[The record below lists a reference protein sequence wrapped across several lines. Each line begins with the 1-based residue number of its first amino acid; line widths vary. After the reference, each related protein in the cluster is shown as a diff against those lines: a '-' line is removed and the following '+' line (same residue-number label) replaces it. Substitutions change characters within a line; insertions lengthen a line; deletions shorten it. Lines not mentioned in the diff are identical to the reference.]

1 MTTAVGVPGA
11 AAWWR
16 AARMPVA
23 VGAFVLLAG
32 LVIGTLTQPSTA
44 GLLNPDG
51 VDDGGGRALA
61 QLLRER
67 GVTVAVTRSSAE
79 AGAAGPGT
87 TVLVAFPEL
96 LTAGQLRAVHGSGA
110 DLVVIAP
117 EPDAL
122 AVLAPNVEVTA
133 RNVPVRAGDPRCG
146 LPAARAAGSAELGGA
161 LYRAAGATGCYPSD
175 DDAGAAL
182 VRLAGGARTIT
193 VIGTP
198 APLTNGSLADE
209 GNAALTLRLLGA
221 NPRLLWYLPGP
232 EAPAAGAERGLSDLM
247 PPGWR
252 WAVVQ
257 LWVAAAVAVLW
268 RARRLG
274 PVVREPLPVVIRA
287 VEAVQGR
294 GRLYRRAGDR
304 GHAAETLRAAAR
316 ARLAAR
322 LGLGSG
328 RTDGGDATAPAA
340 LVQAVAARTGRAAAE
355 VDALLY
361 GAAPEDDAA
370 LVELADRLDSSEREV
385 RRT

>member
-1 MTTAVGVPGA
+1 MTTAVGGPSA

-16 AARMPVA
+16 AAKTPVA

-51 VDDGGGRALA
+51 VDDQGARALA

-79 AGAAGPGT
+79 AGAAGPRT
-87 TVLVAFPEL
+87 TVLVALPEL
-96 LTAGQLRAVHGSGA
+96 LTADQLRAVHRSGA

-117 EPDAL
+117 GPDAL
-122 AVLAPNVEVTA
+122 AVLAPTVEVTA
-133 RNVPVRAGDPRCG
+133 RNVPVRVGDPRCG

-161 LYRAAGATGCYPSD
+161 LYRAAGGTGCYPSD
-175 DDAGAAL
+175 DDAGTAL
-182 VRLAGGARTIT
+182 VRLADGARTIT

-198 APLTNGSLADE
+198 APLINGSLADE
-209 GNAALTLRLLGA
+209 GNAALALRLLGA
-221 NPRLLWYLPGP
+221 NPRLLWYLPGLQ
-232 EAPAAGAERGLSDLM
+232 APAAGAERGLSDLV

-252 WAVVQ
+252 WAVIQ

-322 LGLGSG
+322 LGLG
-328 RTDGGDATAPAA
+328 RIDGGDATAPAA
-340 LVQAVAARTGRAAAE
+340 LVQAVAARTGRDAAE
-355 VDALLY
+355 VGALLY

>member
-1 MTTAVGVPGA
+1 MSTAIGGPSPA
-11 AAWWR
+11 ALWR
-16 AARMPVA
+16 AARMPLVI
-23 VGAFVLLAG
+23 GAFVVLAG
-32 LVIGTLTQPSTA
+32 LIIGTLTQPSTA
-44 GLLNPDG
+44 GLLNPEG
-51 VDDGGGRALA
+51 VDDGGARAVA

-67 GVTVAVTRSSAE
+67 GVTVTVTRSSAQ
-79 AGAAGPGT
+79 ASAAGPGA

-96 LTAGQLRAVHGSGA
+96 LTVGQLRAVHRSGA
-110 DLVVIAP
+110 DLVLIAP
-117 EPDAL
+117 GSDAL
-122 AVLAPNVEVTA
+122 GVLAPNVEVTA
-133 RNVPVRAGDPRCG
+133 LNVPVRARDPRCV
-146 LPAARAAGSAELGGA
+146 LPAASAAGSADLGGR
-161 LYRAAGATGCYPSD
+161 LYRATGGTGCYPS

-182 VRLAGGARTIT
+182 VRLADGARTVT

-221 NPRLLWYLPGP
+221 HPTLLWYLPGP
-232 EAPAAGAERGLSDLM
+232 EAPEAGTERDLSDLV

-257 LWVAAAVAVLW
+257 LWVAAVVAALW

-274 PVVREPLPVVIRA
+274 PVVREPLPVVVRA
-287 VEAVQGR
+287 VEAVRGR

-322 LGLGSG
+322 LGLERS
-328 RTDGGDATAPAA
+328 DGDDSTAPSA
-340 LVQAVAARTGRAAAE
+340 LVQAVAARTGRGPAE
-355 VDALLY
+355 IDALLY
-361 GAAPEDDAA
+361 GAAPKDDAA
-370 LVELADRLDSSEREV
+370 LVELADRLDGREGEV